1 MLSSKRSREKI
12 ILFKK
17 IVNISFLSSERDE
30 KLVIVSLVKD
40 VKRDAS
46 SKKRERQSVM
56 RDEFSLWKALVKK
69 SRVFGLRMR
78 DRKVLVID
86 SLGNSEGKK
95 QDEALF
101 LSRGNSEF
109 LVPEDWEVKQL
120 WLLSDGRYWGR
131 GKNCFKNYFWR
142 CKTIPKQSWVVKPL
156 SNKF

>member
-46 SKKRERQSVM
+46 SKKREKQSVM
-56 RDEFSLWKALVKK
+56 RDEFSLRKALVKK

-95 QDEALF
+95 T
-101 LSRGNSEF
+101 G
-109 LVPEDWEVKQL
+109 
-120 WLLSDGRYWGR
+120 
-131 GKNCFKNYFWR
+131 
-142 CKTIPKQSWVVKPL
+142 
-156 SNKF
+156 